1 MHTHCCTNTSTLCA
15 HWQVQDIRRA
25 NNLWSSESIQS
36 RLVVKIPLS
45 SGGSASR
52 GHSPKAP
59 RSPRIQSKHS
69 SLVDCSPS
77 ATVSNGTAHKT
88 FDENDEVVRS
98 KTRQYVS
105 SSASY
110 STDGVK
116 SIADILNSADRQL
129 KLSREFADRIAI
141 RRSVSN
147 LLIDAIVC
155 LFICLLVSSILTIL
169 LYLFWFIIQMLM
181 SVSRCLSTRIS
192 FLTN

>member
-1 MHTHCCTNTSTLCA
+1 M
-15 HWQVQDIRRA
+15 QDLRRA

-45 SGGSASR
+45 SGGSASC

-59 RSPRIQSKHS
+59 RSPRVQSKHS
-69 SLVDCSPS
+69 SSVDCLPS
-77 ATVSNGTAHKT
+77 TTVSNGTARRT
-88 FDENDEVVRS
+88 FDKNDEVVRS
-98 KTRQYVS
+98 KTRRYVS

-129 KLSREFADRIAI
+129 KFSREFADRMAV

-147 LLIDAIVC
+147 LLTNR
-155 LFICLLVSSILTIL
+155 ICLLCG
-169 LYLFWFIIQMLM
+169 IIH
-181 SVSRCLSTRIS
+181 
-192 FLTN
+192 

>member
-1 MHTHCCTNTSTLCA
+1 MCQHIAVQIILCV

-45 SGGSASR
+45 SGGSASC

-59 RSPRIQSKHS
+59 RSPRVQSKHS
-69 SLVDCSPS
+69 SSVDHLPS
-77 ATVSNGTAHKT
+77 ATVSNGTAHRT
-88 FDENDEVVRS
+88 FDESDEVVRS
-98 KTRQYVS
+98 KTRRS
-105 SSASY
+105 KSASS

-129 KLSREFADRIAI
+129 KLSREFADRMAL

-147 LLIDAIVC
+147 LLTDTIVC
-155 LFICLLVSSILTIL
+155 LFVVWDNLLIRLDNCTLFPVS
-169 LYLFWFIIQMLM
+169 
-181 SVSRCLSTRIS
+181 
-192 FLTN
+192 